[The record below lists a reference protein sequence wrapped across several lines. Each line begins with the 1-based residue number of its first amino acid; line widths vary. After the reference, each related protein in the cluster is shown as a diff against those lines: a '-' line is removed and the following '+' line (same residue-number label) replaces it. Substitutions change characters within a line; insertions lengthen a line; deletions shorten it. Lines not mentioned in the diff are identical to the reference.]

1 MIKGFDKWLDRVE
14 VETLR
19 ESAKQVVKELKV
31 AGPYYSGEFER
42 NWVVV
47 PGEQNIQGTV
57 TAGTRPK
64 IALNR
69 TTTQTPVVP
78 QPQNNSLTIGNR
90 MDYKLVAQDL
100 VPGRLKEG
108 GGAGSADQDWFTTY
122 ASSQIQDALKK
133 GVSAATQ
140 NSDIRNFKGS

>member
-1 MIKGFDKWLDRVE
+1 MKDFAKWINMVE
-14 VETLR
+14 AEVLR
-19 ESAKQVVKELKV
+19 ESAKQVVQELKV

-47 PGEQNIQGTV
+47 PGAKNIPGTV
-57 TAGTRPK
+57 TEGTRPK
-64 IALNR
+64 VARNR
-69 TTTQTPVVP
+69 IITQTPIP
-78 QPQNNSLTIGNR
+78 QPQNDSLTIGNR

-108 GGAGSADQDWFTTY
+108 GGAGSANQDWFTTY
-122 ASSQIQDALKK
+122 ASSQIQNALKK

-140 NSDIRNFKGS
+140 DSAIRNFKGS

>member
-1 MIKGFDKWLDRVE
+1 MKDFAKWINMVE
-14 VETLR
+14 AEVLR
-19 ESAKQVVKELKV
+19 ESAKQVVQELKV

-47 PGEQNIQGTV
+47 PGAKNIPGTV
-57 TAGTRPK
+57 TEGTRPK
-64 IALNR
+64 VARNR
-69 TTTQTPVVP
+69 TITQTPIP

-108 GGAGSADQDWFTTY
+108 GGAGSANQDWFTTY
-122 ASSQIQDALKK
+122 ASSQIQNALKK

-140 NSDIRNFKGS
+140 DSAIRNFKGS